1 MFLLKKINLPL
12 RLFFSVILSLII
24 VVAFE
29 FLFLKLSERPRTDQI
44 PLVLVPTA
52 ALGYLIF
59 SIWGTIIEIG
69 GVNITAPKIQF
80 NTAAISTSLREHWP
94 GIALASLFFAV
105 YLYFGVRI
113 NFSKFDTTDK
123 FFEADNYPWMH
134 RIAVPNGYQYDM
146 RAPHP
151 FAYFIFRPLGW
162 FFNLFTQSPWLS
174 AILLTTLT
182 GALCVFLAWLFI
194 KRQFQNPI
202 YALLIASL
210 LGLCT
215 AHLFFGSVIETY
227 IFSAAAMIGFILAL
241 QKNADSISAP
251 VTMSVLTFGITITN
265 FVQNFIGFFVTQFLK
280 LFSFGRQPGEARK
293 TFKEYLAK
301 VFSFTALALS
311 IGIVISLLHAAF
323 YPASRLF
330 YVPTDAAIEND
341 FALPTFQGPMWRI
354 TGRIILLIRTIL
366 MYAVVAPNPHV
377 SRLEVGAQFPYF
389 NFFKLTPEV
398 YSYSSYTGVGRIV
411 IAVWIVMLL
420 ASAIF
425 FIWNFIRTRKTDLSL
440 VFLICILFNFVLHL
454 SYGFE
459 SFLYS
464 PDWAYA
470 LIFFVALSLGPL
482 AKNRLFQVGM
492 LVFLI
497 LLAYNQ
503 IHFFQ
508 FILATNAPFYGQG
521 G

>member
-1 MFLLKKINLPL
+1 MFPLKKINLPL
-12 RLFFSVILSLII
+12 RLFISTVLALAI
-24 VVAFE
+24 AFA
-29 FLFLKLSERPRTDQI
+29 FDTIFLKLLGRPRIDQI
-44 PLVLVPTA
+44 SLFVVSTA

-59 SIWGTIIEIG
+59 SLWGIAIESG
-69 GVNITAPKIQF
+69 GLHITVPKIQF
-80 NTAAISTSLREHWP
+80 NGAAILSSFREHWP
-94 GIALASLFFAV
+94 GIALSSLFFAV
-105 YLYFGVRI
+105 YTHFGLLI
-113 NFSKFDTTDK
+113 NFANSDTTDN
-123 FFEADNYPWMH
+123 FFEADNYPWMY
-134 RIAVPNGYQYDM
+134 RIAVPNGYLYDM

-162 FFNLFTQSPWLS
+162 LFNRFSPTPWLS
-174 AILLTTLT
+174 AILLTALA

-210 LGLCT
+210 LGLST

-227 IFSAAAMIGFILAL
+227 IFSAAAMIGFILVL
-241 QKNADSISAP
+241 QKNKDSLFAP

-265 FVQNFIGFFVTQFLK
+265 FVQNFIGFFVTQAIKF
-280 LFSFGRQPGEARK
+280 FSPASQPGETKK
-293 TFKEYLAK
+293 TFWDYFTKI
-301 VFSFTALALS
+301 FRFTALTLS
-311 IGIVISLLHAAF
+311 IGIVISLIHAAF
-323 YPASRLF
+323 YPTSRLF
-330 YVPTDAAIEND
+330 YVPTDAAIESD
-341 FALPTFQGPMWRI
+341 YSLPTFKGPMWRI
-354 TGRIILLIRTIL
+354 IGRIILLIRTIL
-366 MYAVVAPNPHV
+366 MYTVVAPIPHV
-377 SRLEVGAQFPYF
+377 SGKEVGAWLPYF
-389 NFFKLTPEV
+389 NFFKLTPEI
-398 YSYSSYTGVGRIV
+398 YSYSSYTGLGRIV
-411 IAVWIVMLL
+411 IAVWIILL
-420 ASAIF
+420 FTSVVF
-425 FIWNFIRTRKTDLSL
+425 FLWNLIRTRKMDLSL
-440 VFLICILFNFVLHL
+440 VFVICILFNFVLHL

-503 IHFFQ
+503 IQFFQ
-508 FILATNAPFYGQG
+508 FVLATIAPFYGRG